1 MRVTFFGSDSFVL
14 PVLKALE
21 DNFEVVGVVTTAG
34 SPISKHFQGPILT
47 PDKLDDNFKFK
58 ILNLKL
64 DLGVVAS
71 YGKIIPEDILNIP
84 QYGFL
89 NVHPSLL
96 PKFRGASPVPA
107 TILSREKLS
116 GVTIIKMDAKM
127 DHGPIIYTNKISLSG
142 KEDTPTLI
150 TKLFQEGAEEL
161 VGIIPDYIEGK
172 VNLKEQNHEKATFC
186 KMMKKEDGFFEID
199 SPPSLEILGR
209 MIRAFH
215 PWPGVWTRWKGKIVK
230 LLPNIRHSVL
240 DTESKNIDS
249 RIRGNDTFLIQIEG
263 KKIMP
268 LPEFLKGYPDF
279 PLREL

>member
-1 MRVTFFGSDSFVL
+1 MKIIFFGSDNFVL
-14 PVLKALE
+14 PVLKILE
-21 DNFEVVGVVTTAG
+21 DNFEVVGVVTTAD
-34 SPISKHFQGPILT
+34 SPISKHFQGPVFT

-96 PKFRGASPVPA
+96 PKIRGASPVPA
-107 TILSREKLS
+107 TILSGEKWS

-127 DHGPIIYTNKISLSG
+127 DHGPIIYTSKISLSR

-186 KMMKKEDGFFEID
+186 KMMKKENGYFEITA
-199 SPPSLEILGR
+199 PPSAEILAR
-209 MIRAFH
+209 MIRAY
-215 PWPGVWTRWKGKIVK
+215 
-230 LLPNIRHSVL
+230 S
-240 DTESKNIDS
+240 
-249 RIRGNDTFLIQIEG
+249 
-263 KKIMP
+263 
-268 LPEFLKGYPDF
+268 
-279 PLREL
+279 